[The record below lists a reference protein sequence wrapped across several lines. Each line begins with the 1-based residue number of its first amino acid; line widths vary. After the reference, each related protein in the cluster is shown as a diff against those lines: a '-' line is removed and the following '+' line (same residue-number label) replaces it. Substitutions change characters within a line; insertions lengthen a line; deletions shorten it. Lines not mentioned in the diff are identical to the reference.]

1 VEGRDR
7 LPGAPG
13 YRALLLGPFEVEREG
28 CPLAAGSWQ
37 HRVQTLFELL
47 ITATDRQR
55 RRDDLIDILWPEAD
69 PDAATG
75 NLRILAHRLRVTL
88 GGNPSPVLSHNGWVA
103 LNPAYRWS
111 LDLEEMEALVANAH
125 GDLERLQ
132 AATALMRG
140 EPLVENRYEDWAI
153 PLIERATRTWRDA
166 CLQLAAIYAMRG
178 RHDESAAWSERVLG
192 ADPLDEDALRS
203 LLTALARAGR
213 PADALRRFETFRM
226 HLHDELDVDP
236 SAETEVV
243 VAAIRSQ
250 VDGEGGAGAPA
261 IAHAIGGEPE
271 EPLVGRVQ
279 ELERALLLA
288 DAVGNGAGRLLL
300 ISGETGAGKTRL
312 AQEILLRLRDR
323 GFLVVAVRCYSR
335 ERAVPFAPFL
345 DVLPQI
351 HSAVSQAVREET
363 AMKWPHL
370 ALLLPHG
377 SALPPGAE
385 PDEPDEQFTLFRD
398 CAGFLARASQERP
411 LALFIDDF
419 HWADEGSID
428 LLRFL
433 ARELRGRAVYLL
445 SAYRDGD
452 ISRGHPLSGAVRDLV
467 REGVVDRALLGR
479 LGPEETTE
487 LITALIANGA
497 PPQDFCE
504 FSFRRTRGNPLL
516 VRRLVQALGGRYALH
531 RQIGAGGMGRVF
543 EAVDRQ
549 TGERVAVKLMFARK
563 EAEPKALLRFQ
574 QEGALL
580 LGMSHPNIVR
590 VYGSFVEEHAS
601 CIAMELL
608 EGSTL
613 AEVLREGPLPLERA
627 KSLILQILSA
637 LEAAHERG
645 IVHRDVKPQNVMVLN
660 GDQVKVMDFGVA
672 RLARSGT
679 DTTLTTTGMSLGT
692 PLYMAPEQIHGDKVD
707 ARTDLYAAGA
717 LLYHMLT
724 GRRPFEAEDPLA
736 VAFMQVNEAPVT
748 LRALRP
754 RLPGEWDAVVL
765 RALAKSP
772 ADRFQ
777 SAVAMG
783 RAVAALPTIENSTEY
798 VPESPTVPP
807 PVSRERTE
815 AAPTGGRRRTAV
827 LGLGAAV
834 AVFAAV
840 LAPRVLSYQ
849 SQPAVRF
856 NGPDS
861 VAVNAQGTVYVADQG
876 NNRIVELSPS
886 GTQVGAFGTFG
897 KGTLQFSNPGS
908 LAFAPSGTLYV
919 ADDSNNRIIALR
931 SGRETYSARYDA
943 GSLAVSPDNTLYASD
958 FGNNRIWRFS
968 PSFQPLPTLAV
979 PFTTVG
985 AQEYPAQLAIDQIG
999 NLYIADREH
1008 NSIVKVSRTGKVAAR
1023 FGRFGTSMPTKSNP
1037 LFNGPSGVAVDN
1049 RGRVYVADTGNDRL
1063 EILSPAGRV
1072 LRLVRLSGSPVSVAV
1087 DSQGGIYLA
1096 DYYGNQIIKV
1106 SSRGR
1111 VLWSVGSS

>member
-1 VEGRDR
+1 
-7 LPGAPG
+7 
-13 YRALLLGPFEVEREG
+13 
-28 CPLAAGSWQ
+28 
-37 HRVQTLFELL
+37 
-47 ITATDRQR
+47 
-55 RRDDLIDILWPEAD
+55 
-69 PDAATG
+69 
-75 NLRILAHRLRVTL
+75 
-88 GGNPSPVLSHNGWVA
+88 
-103 LNPAYRWS
+103 
-111 LDLEEMEALVANAH
+111 
-125 GDLERLQ
+125 
-132 AATALMRG
+132 
-140 EPLVENRYEDWAI
+140 
-153 PLIERATRTWRDA
+153 
-166 CLQLAAIYAMRG
+166 
-178 RHDESAAWSERVLG
+178 
-192 ADPLDEDALRS
+192 
-203 LLTALARAGR
+203 
-213 PADALRRFETFRM
+213 
-226 HLHDELDVDP
+226 
-236 SAETEVV
+236 
-243 VAAIRSQ
+243 
-250 VDGEGGAGAPA
+250 
-261 IAHAIGGEPE
+261 
-271 EPLVGRVQ
+271 
-279 ELERALLLA
+279 
-288 DAVGNGAGRLLL
+288 
-300 ISGETGAGKTRL
+300 
-312 AQEILLRLRDR
+312 
-323 GFLVVAVRCYSR
+323 
-335 ERAVPFAPFL
+335 
-345 DVLPQI
+345 
-351 HSAVSQAVREET
+351 
-363 AMKWPHL
+363 
-370 ALLLPHG
+370 
-377 SALPPGAE
+377 
-385 PDEPDEQFTLFRD
+385 
-398 CAGFLARASQERP
+398 
-411 LALFIDDF
+411 
-419 HWADEGSID
+419 
-428 LLRFL
+428 
-433 ARELRGRAVYLL
+433 
-445 SAYRDGD
+445 
-452 ISRGHPLSGAVRDLV
+452 
-467 REGVVDRALLGR
+467 
-479 LGPEETTE
+479 
-487 LITALIANGA
+487 
-497 PPQDFCE
+497 
-504 FSFRRTRGNPLL
+504 
-516 VRRLVQALGGRYALH
+516 
-531 RQIGAGGMGRVF
+531 
-543 EAVDRQ
+543 
-549 TGERVAVKLMFARK
+549 
-563 EAEPKALLRFQ
+563 
-574 QEGALL
+574 
-580 LGMSHPNIVR
+580 
-590 VYGSFVEEHAS
+590 
-601 CIAMELL
+601 
-608 EGSTL
+608 
-613 AEVLREGPLPLERA
+613 
-627 KSLILQILSA
+627 
-637 LEAAHERG
+637 
-645 IVHRDVKPQNVMVLN
+645 
-660 GDQVKVMDFGVA
+660 
-672 RLARSGT
+672 
-679 DTTLTTTGMSLGT
+679 
-692 PLYMAPEQIHGDKVD
+692 
-707 ARTDLYAAGA
+707 
-717 LLYHMLT
+717 
-724 GRRPFEAEDPLA
+724 
-736 VAFMQVNEAPVT
+736 MQVNEAPVT